1 MPAIEDGPKE
11 GAKGGKK
18 TRSKKEPKDENDP
31 SKGDGEGA
39 NAKPQKVSKEA
50 EMVELMTSDPKEY
63 VRLWQAND

>member
-18 TRSKKEPKDENDP
+18 LAARRSQKTRTTRPKE
-31 SKGDGEGA
+31 GEGA

-63 VRLWQAND
+63 VRLWQANI